1 MKKKVKITEKKDGF
15 LIQKRF
21 LWFFYD
27 KGDFIKYRKFDE
39 DVVKEVIDSSK
50 EQIIESKHNNL
61 FRK

>member
-27 KGDFIKYRKFDE
+27 KGTFIKYRKFDE
-39 DVVKEVIDSSK
+39 DIVNEVLNASK
-50 EQIIESKHNNL
+50 EQIIESKHNHL

>member
-27 KGDFIKYRKFDE
+27 KGIFVKYRKFNE
-39 DVVKEVIDSSK
+39 DIVREVLDASK
-50 EQIIESKHNNL
+50 EQL
-61 FRK
+61 L

>member
-27 KGDFIKYRKFDE
+27 KGTFVKYRKFDE
-39 DVVKEVIDSSK
+39 EIVKEVLNASK
-50 EQIIESKHNNL
+50 EQIIESKHNHL